1 MAKTNFKSVDEY
13 LATKPVALRR
23 TLARVRRVIREA
35 LPDAEEVISYQIP
48 AYRLNGRVVIYFAGW
63 TGHYSIYPVTKPLV
77 TALGARIKPYVA
89 SKGTLRFP
97 LSERVPEALIARIA
111 KLRGNEAAG
120 RRRTNASVRK
130 RRAR

>member
-13 LATKPVALRR
+13 LATKPVPLQR

-35 LPDAEEVISYQIP
+35 LPDADEVISYQIP

-63 TGHYSIYPVTKPLV
+63 AEHFSIYPATGRLV
-77 TALGARIKPYVA
+77 TALGGRVAKYVA

-97 LSERVPEALIARIA
+97 LSEPVPAALIARIA
-111 KLRGNEAAG
+111 KFRGNEVAG
-120 RRRTNASVRK
+120 RLKAKTPART